1 MFPVRVAAPH
11 GSVHERA
18 TPRSGGGVTAAHS
31 TACGGSAPRHRLCC
45 PARVSLAVPPGTC
58 SAAWPHPP
66 LEMPSTP
73 RDAVPCLLP
82 RQAPVHPLRA
92 YQSLSYT
99 RLLLWPQHQQ
109 VLWMARAQHHFS
121 VGYGWRFL
129 VMTARTK
136 GRQPREVPLFA

>member
-31 TACGGSAPRHRLCC
+31 TACGGSAPRHRLRC
-45 PARVSLAVPPGTC
+45 PARVSLAVPPGTG
-58 SAAWPHPP
+58 SAAWPHTP

-82 RQAPVHPLRA
+82 VHPLRA

-99 RLLLWPQHQQ
+99 VLLLRPQRQQ
-109 VLWMARAQHHFS
+109 VLWMARAQHRSS
-121 VGYGWRFL
+121 VGYACRFL
-129 VMTARTK
+129 ADDSENEGPST
-136 GRQPREVPLFA
+136 P